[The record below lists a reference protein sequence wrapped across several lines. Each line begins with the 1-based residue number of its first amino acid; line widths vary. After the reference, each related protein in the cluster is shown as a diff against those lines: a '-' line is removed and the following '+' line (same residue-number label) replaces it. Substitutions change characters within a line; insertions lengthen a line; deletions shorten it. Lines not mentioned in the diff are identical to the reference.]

1 MNTRAIYII
10 GILIAIFSLTMATA
24 TAAPTAIRDLPG
36 DCVDPGDT
44 FVVQITASGTGF
56 TQVIET
62 LCAGWTYMGSSL
74 PDAQVDELAGNQVKF
89 TLLSAET
96 FTYTVQAPSTP
107 GASCDIAGIVKD
119 TTNTDGVAVGG
130 ESQVSVCSEQQP
142 NGPSA
147 TRNLPDDCI
156 DPEDTFV
163 VQITASGTGFIQV
176 IETLCAGWT
185 YVDSSLPDTQV
196 EELAG
201 NQVKFTLL
209 SAETFTYTVQAPSTP
224 GASCIIT
231 GIVKDTT
238 NTDGVAV
245 GGESQVSVCNGQQ
258 PYGPSATRDLL
269 DCIDPEDT
277 FVVQITPSGT
287 GFVQV
292 IETLCNG
299 WIYVDSSL
307 PDTQVEELAGNQ
319 VKFTLL
325 SAETF
330 TYTVQAP
337 STPGVCCDISGIV
350 KDTTNMVGVAI
361 GGDSQVCICDEDSPR
376 PRITDPSDGATVSGI
391 ITIVEEDLSG
401 QDDIVYNL
409 FEYRPVSGTTW
420 TEIGND
426 TNGSDGWWV
435 LWNTKAV
442 VNGSY
447 YIRVTMGDNESL
459 TGSDQISVNVD
470 NPPQYGISLESG
482 WNLFSVPC
490 VLDDDS
496 RAHVLEGVDYEAII
510 WFDANSQQWKDNPA
524 TIEPLT
530 AYAIQVNNTTQ
541 QVITNIECTDLPIV
555 PPSRHMYP
563 GWNLVGLTSYDTKTA
578 ESAFIAGGIDDSYS
592 RVWGPWNAGDRE
604 LEQLVYNRNFLD
616 PGAGY
621 LYTEDYIMRPYKG
634 QWIFMEQEDTL
645 IAIGP

>member
-1 MNTRAIYII
+1 MDQIDHTINDDTVCTC
-10 GILIAIFSLTMATA
+10 SL
-24 TAAPTAIRDLPG
+24 D
-36 DCVDPGDT
+36 
-44 FVVQITASGTGF
+44 
-56 TQVIET
+56 
-62 LCAGWTYMGSSL
+62 
-74 PDAQVDELAGNQVKF
+74 N
-89 TLLSAET
+89 
-96 FTYTVQAPSTP
+96 
-107 GASCDIAGIVKD
+107 
-119 TTNTDGVAVGG
+119 
-130 ESQVSVCSEQQP
+130 
-142 NGPSA
+142 
-147 TRNLPDDCI
+147 
-156 DPEDTFV
+156 
-163 VQITASGTGFIQV
+163 
-176 IETLCAGWT
+176 
-185 YVDSSLPDTQV
+185 
-196 EELAG
+196 
-201 NQVKFTLL
+201 
-209 SAETFTYTVQAPSTP
+209 
-224 GASCIIT
+224 
-231 GIVKDTT
+231 
-238 NTDGVAV
+238 
-245 GGESQVSVCNGQQ
+245 
-258 PYGPSATRDLL
+258 
-269 DCIDPEDT
+269 
-277 FVVQITPSGT
+277 
-287 GFVQV
+287 
-292 IETLCNG
+292 
-299 WIYVDSSL
+299 
-307 PDTQVEELAGNQ
+307 
-319 VKFTLL
+319 
-325 SAETF
+325 
-330 TYTVQAP
+330 
-337 STPGVCCDISGIV
+337 
-350 KDTTNMVGVAI
+350 
-361 GGDSQVCICDEDSPR
+361 PR

-442 VNGSY
+442 ANGSY
-447 YIRVTMGDNESL
+447 YIRATMGDNESL

-510 WFDANSQQWKDNPA
+510 WFDASSQQWEDNPA